1 MTDRNKTKQQL
12 ISELARMRQ
21 EMAAMA
27 ALEIGQS
34 PGDGIWSLSQQSAA
48 ILLNVMVDAAV
59 LITTDGIL
67 LCVNAAAAHKLG
79 ESPDGLVGRNFFELL
94 TPDVA
99 AERRIRILEAMRSG
113 MPIRSVDVEGGFWT
127 ETLVSPISFTS
138 GKTEMLALFF
148 RDITNQMQADLELRK
163 AKEAAESA
171 DIAKTRFLAN
181 ISHELRTPLNAII
194 GFSEILR
201 AETFGPLNER
211 QSRYVRHV
219 ARSGHHLLELIND
232 ILDLAKVGS
241 GKMDLHLTEV
251 SVLNIVERSV
261 SMIAERAAK
270 QGIKVDVEIDEA
282 FRVHVFQADERKLR
296 QILLNLCSN
305 AVKFTPDAGR
315 IELKVCRKQK
325 NLVVSVADTG
335 IGLKVQD
342 QQRIFGPFEQVD
354 SSYAR
359 STHGTGL
366 GLALSKSLV
375 ELHGGRMWVRS
386 EGIGKGSTFAF
397 SIPLVGL
404 RKMVRQGMSRGDD
417 RSLVPPAQ

>member
-1 MTDRNKTKQQL
+1 
-12 ISELARMRQ
+12 
-21 EMAAMA
+21 
-27 ALEIGQS
+27 
-34 PGDGIWSLSQQSAA
+34 
-48 ILLNVMVDAAV
+48 
-59 LITTDGIL
+59 
-67 LCVNAAAAHKLG
+67 
-79 ESPDGLVGRNFFELL
+79 
-94 TPDVA
+94 
-99 AERRIRILEAMRSG
+99 
-113 MPIRSVDVEGGFWT
+113 
-127 ETLVSPISFTS
+127 
-138 GKTEMLALFF
+138 
-148 RDITNQMQADLELRK
+148 MQADLELRK

-181 ISHELRTPLNAII
+181 VSHELRTPLNAII
-194 GFSEILR
+194 GFSEILG

-241 GKMDLHLTEV
+241 GKMDLHLSEV
-251 SVLNIVERSV
+251 SVLNLVERSV

-270 QGIKVDVEIDEA
+270 QGIKIDVEIDEA
-282 FRVHVFQADERKLR
+282 FRSHVFQADERKLR

-305 AVKFTPDAGR
+305 AAKFTPDGGR
-315 IELKVCRKQK
+315 IELKVCRKQR

-335 IGLKVQD
+335 IGLNIED

-375 ELHGGRMWVRS
+375 ELHGGRMWVQS

-397 SIPLVGL
+397 TVPLVGL
-404 RKMVRQGMSRGDD
+404 RKMTGQLMSRGDD

>member
-1 MTDRNKTKQQL
+1 MRDRNKTKQEL
-12 ISELARMRQ
+12 ISELSRMRL
-21 EMAAMA
+21 EMAAVE
-27 ALEIGQS
+27 ALEIGQE
-34 PGDGIWSLSQQSAA
+34 PGEEIRSQSQQSAA
-48 ILLNVMVDAAV
+48 ILLNMMVDAAV
-59 LITTDGIL
+59 LISTDGIL
-67 LCVNAAAAHKLG
+67 LCVNEVAATKLG
-79 ESPDGLVGRNFFELL
+79 EPPCGLVGRNFFELL
-94 TPDVA
+94 PPAVA
-99 AERRIRILEAMRSG
+99 AERRTRVLEAVRSG
-113 MPIRSVDVEGGFWT
+113 MPMRSVDVEGGFWT
-127 ETLVSPISFTS
+127 ETLVNPISYTS

-148 RDITNQMQADLELRK
+148 RDITQQMQADLELRK

-171 DIAKTRFLAN
+171 DTAKTRFLAN

-194 GFSEILR
+194 GFSEILS

-270 QGIKVDVEIDEA
+270 QGIKVDIEIDET
-282 FRVHVFQADERKLR
+282 FRSHVFQADERKLR

-305 AVKFTPDAGR
+305 AVKFTPDSGR

-375 ELHGGRMWVRS
+375 ELHGGRMWVQS

-397 SIPLVGL
+397 TVPLVGL
-404 RKMVRQGMSRGDD
+404 RKMTGQLMSRGDD